1 MLVTE
6 KQAYAAL
13 SSAPKKIIQPRR
25 ETMKEK
31 TDKATRS
38 AFTMN
43 PENIVF
49 IIVCAAAIA
58 IIARL
63 ACA

>member
-1 MLVTE
+1 
-6 KQAYAAL
+6 
-13 SSAPKKIIQPRR
+13 
-25 ETMKEK
+25 MKEK
-31 TDKATRS
+31 TVKAIRS
-38 AFTMN
+38 AFTT

>member
-1 MLVTE
+1 
-6 KQAYAAL
+6 
-13 SSAPKKIIQPRR
+13 
-25 ETMKEK
+25 MKEK

-38 AFTMN
+38 AFTTT